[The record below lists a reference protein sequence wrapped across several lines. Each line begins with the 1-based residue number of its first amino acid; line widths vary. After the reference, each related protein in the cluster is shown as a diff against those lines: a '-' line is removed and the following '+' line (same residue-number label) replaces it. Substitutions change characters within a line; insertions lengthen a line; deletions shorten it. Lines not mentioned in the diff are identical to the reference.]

1 VNPTL
6 RALLHSKT
14 FLALIA
20 IPGGA
25 LLLGLFFWNLR
36 NTDPMWAI
44 VSFVLVYDPDM
55 RAAISTGLWRL
66 GHTVVGS
73 GIVLALIFAFGLHK
87 WVMPASLAIGVL
99 VCGVALRFHPSWK
112 TLLVTIA
119 LVAGSALLQPGTGTD
134 VATLRAIE
142 VTVGSALAIVFS
154 WAAARLRASSP

>member
-1 VNPTL
+1 MHPFF
-6 RALLHSKT
+6 RSKT
-14 FLALIA
+14 LCALIA

-25 LLLGLFFWNLR
+25 LLLGLFFWNVR

-73 GIVLALIFAFGLHK
+73 GIVLGLIFAFGLHK
-87 WVMPASLAIGVL
+87 WVMPVSLAIGVL

-119 LVAGSALLQPGTGTD
+119 LVAGASLFQPGTGLD

-154 WAAARLRASSP
+154 WVAAQLRTSSP